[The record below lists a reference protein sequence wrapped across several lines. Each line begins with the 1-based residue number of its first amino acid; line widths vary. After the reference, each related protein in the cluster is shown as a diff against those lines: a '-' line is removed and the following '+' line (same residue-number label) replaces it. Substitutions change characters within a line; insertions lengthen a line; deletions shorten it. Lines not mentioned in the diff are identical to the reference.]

1 MCSQQKH
8 RRKTMHDYMACRR
21 LENITCK
28 QKCSGEYTKKLNDK
42 FGQESPLTT
51 CHGKFLKYLGIK
63 IDYGQQGKVKFELY
77 NYINKMLEDLPTKM
91 GGLVCSLQLCKVV
104 YNMLLQNLPLTTRAL
119 LSLYF

>member
-1 MCSQQKH
+1 
-8 RRKTMHDYMACRR
+8 MHNTLECRQIKKSHMDKEVV
-21 LENITCK
+21 ENIL
-28 QKCSGEYTKKLNDK
+28 KKLNNK